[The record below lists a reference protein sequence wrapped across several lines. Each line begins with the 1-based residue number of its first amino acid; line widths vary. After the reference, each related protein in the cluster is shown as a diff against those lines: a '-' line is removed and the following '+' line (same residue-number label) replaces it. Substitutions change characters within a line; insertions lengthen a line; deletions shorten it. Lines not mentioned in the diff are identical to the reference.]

1 MKKRVRALALA
12 ACCTLGLTG
21 CGSDKLDTTPA
32 GDTTPGAS
40 GTVAEE
46 VNYPDGNTL
55 NMIIPVKAGGNMDI
69 LGRIV
74 ADYMGDIMGANVVVT
89 NQAGSGGVVAATQYL
104 AEQPN
109 TDTIIYFPANIF
121 TVSPLYS
128 ELEYTIDDFTPIAA
142 YNSEAN
148 GVFALANGP
157 IQSFDDLKAWDPND
171 TLLFGSGG
179 QGVANYLMQAAL
191 YKDLGLTAETI
202 PHDAASEG
210 LVNVIAGTTDVCLA
224 SMTLAEQYVKD
235 GSLIPLFTYEKEDYT
250 YADGTVVPSLYTL
263 TGKDYDIPSLQF
275 FAIRAGT
282 DQAIVDYLYD
292 VLQQVYADPDF
303 QEEYVSAGGN
313 VDNLTGLATTPSAD
327 VKAMIEGNISVAEE
341 LYNIANG

>member
-1 MKKRVRALALA
+1 M
-12 ACCTLGLTG
+12 
-21 CGSDKLDTTPA
+21 
-32 GDTTPGAS
+32 
-40 GTVAEE
+40 
-46 VNYPDGNTL
+46 
-55 NMIIPVKAGGNMDI
+55 
-69 LGRIV
+69 
-74 ADYMGDIMGANVVVT
+74 
-89 NQAGSGGVVAATQYL
+89 
-104 AEQPN
+104 
-109 TDTIIYFPANIF
+109 
-121 TVSPLYS
+121 
-128 ELEYTIDDFTPIAA
+128 
-142 YNSEAN
+142 
-148 GVFALANGP
+148 
-157 IQSFDDLKAWDPND
+157 
-171 TLLFGSGG
+171 
-179 QGVANYLMQAAL
+179 
-191 YKDLGLTAETI
+191 GLTAETI